1 MLKAACNNGLL
12 HLISVPPPVED
23 LPILL
28 TPEDW
33 LKLHSALKTS
43 IQYGFTPEEL
53 GHTLKNMGFPLKNF
67 VKIKASPPKN
77 SIFCYST
84 PKKSLNFYNLPLEN
98 SMVPQPGGGG
108 GAAIKGNSPISLYFY
123 KLRPGVQSPS

>member
-12 HLISVPPPVED
+12 HLISVPPPVEN
-23 LPILL
+23 LPFLL

-33 LKLHSALKTS
+33 LKLHSPLKTS
-43 IQYGFTPEEL
+43 IKYGFTPEEL

-77 SIFCYST
+77 SIFCYS
-84 PKKSLNFYNLPLEN
+84 PHKKNPHFL
-98 SMVPQPGGGG
+98 
-108 GAAIKGNSPISLYFY
+108 
-123 KLRPGVQSPS
+123 